1 MPAPRPRAPRDIDP
15 DRPVPVTVPAA
26 GIATVNGRPFFPQAG
41 QPHDTCFRC
50 GRATPIGVSLC
61 DADNPAHLGA
71 PSTTQVHGT
80 IIAGILIGFLVFAFA
95 AKLAI
100 TSGGPFAASLSGRIA
115 RTDGA
120 VDVVLQVTNQGSK
133 LSAATCRIGKNPA
146 ATPEDV
152 IFLTEPI
159 PGGTTASL
167 THTLPTPDD
176 GDAPWAIDRISVAC
190 T

>member
-1 MPAPRPRAPRDIDP
+1 MPDPRTTVPRDIDP
-15 DRPVPVTVPAA
+15 DRPLPLSVPAA
-26 GIATVNGRPFFPQAG
+26 GIATVDGRPFFPQAG
-41 QPHDTCFRC
+41 RPHDRCFRC
-50 GRATPIGVSLC
+50 GRATPLGVSLC
-61 DADNPAHLGA
+61 DADNPAHIGA

-80 IIAGILIGFLVFAFA
+80 IIAGILIGFVIFALA

-100 TSGGPFAASLSGRIA
+100 TSGGPFVASLTGRIA

-120 VDVVLQVTNQGSK
+120 VDVVLQVTNQGSR
-133 LSAATCRIGKNPA
+133 LSAATCRIGKTSA

-159 PGGTTASL
+159 QGGATASL
-167 THTLPTPDD
+167 THTLPTPGD
-176 GDAPWAIDRISVAC
+176 GDAPWAIDRIAVAC